1 MSTTDCKEQILN
13 LHMLLQSPHI
23 LPSPAYI
30 YIPVHPS
37 HKNGSMTPNVLR
49 PAILTVLL
57 SLSLSSALEEAQAE
71 KLIFFFLPAPPP
83 LFSFFFFFKSVFLFF
98 AAIPLTSERVSLF
111 ATAVVL
117 RYPDHNF

>member
-1 MSTTDCKEQILN
+1 MSNTDCKEQLLN

-37 HKNGSMTPNVLR
+37 HKNGSVTLNVLR

-57 SLSLSSALEEAQAE
+57 SLSLSSALH
-71 KLIFFFLPAPPP
+71 KLIFFFCLRLLP
-83 LFSFFFFFKSVFLFF
+83 LFSFFFFFYLFF
-98 AAIPLTSERVSLF
+98 FFFFFCCDSS
-111 ATAVVL
+111 
-117 RYPDHNF
+117 YQ

>member
-1 MSTTDCKEQILN
+1 MSNTDCKEQILN

-37 HKNGSMTPNVLR
+37 HKNGSVTLNVLR

-57 SLSLSSALEEAQAE
+57 SLSLSSALEEAQAG
-71 KLIFFFLPAPPP
+71 KLIFFFCLRLLPFF
-83 LFSFFFFFKSVFLFF
+83 LFFLKSVFLF
-98 AAIPLTSERVSLF
+98 LLF
-111 ATAVVL
+111 FSSDSS
-117 RYPDHNF
+117 YQ